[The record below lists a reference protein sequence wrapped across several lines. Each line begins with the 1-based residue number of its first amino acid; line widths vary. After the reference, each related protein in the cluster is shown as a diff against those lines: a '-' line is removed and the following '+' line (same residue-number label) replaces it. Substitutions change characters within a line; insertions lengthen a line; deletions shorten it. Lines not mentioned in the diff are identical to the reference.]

1 MSRASILSA
10 ILFASTCFLLPSHLI
25 GSNGSELFRSQQV
38 RMIQS
43 SLSFSD
49 TAGIPENGLQGAEVL
64 VVNSSD
70 STDSV
75 AIPHSEPK
83 RGIAIALTVLLGPLG
98 GHRLYLG
105 TDPKVPVLYTVTL
118 GGGLGVLPLIDL
130 AHLIVKGELSPYINN
145 GKVFM
150 WIREEED

>member
-1 MSRASILSA
+1 MSRPLIFSA
-10 ILFASTCFLLPSHLI
+10 TLFASICFLLPSHLF
-25 GSNGSELFRSQQV
+25 GSNGSELFRSQKV
-38 RMIQS
+38 RMVRN

-49 TAGIPENGLQGAEVL
+49 TAGLPENGLQDAEVL
-64 VVNSSD
+64 IVHSSD

-75 AIPHSEPK
+75 AISHSEPK

-105 TDPKVPVLYTVTL
+105 TDPKVPVLYTITL

-130 AHLIVKGELSPYINN
+130 VHLIVKGELSPYINN

-150 WIREEED
+150 WIREDED